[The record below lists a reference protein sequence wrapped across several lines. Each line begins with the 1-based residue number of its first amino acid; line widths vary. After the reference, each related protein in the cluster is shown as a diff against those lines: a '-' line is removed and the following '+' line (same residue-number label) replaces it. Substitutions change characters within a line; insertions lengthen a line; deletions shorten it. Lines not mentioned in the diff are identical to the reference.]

1 MAGPSRTNR
10 VQRAEN
16 APLARQVSC
25 MLLGARM
32 VVSSIRADERDR
44 ADRADRADH
53 AESLNGSRNV
63 IK

>member
-32 VVSSIRADERDR
+32 VVSSIRAER
-44 ADRADRADH
+44 DRADRADH